1 MPRDMKRRTLVHLVD
16 VLDSVQLIEGYLE
29 GLTVDG
35 FLANPMTIDA
45 VQHRFVLT
53 QEALSR
59 VERDSPELF
68 ARIGDTH
75 QIRGFRNRLV
85 HEYEEIDPATVF
97 RIAESSLPILR
108 DEVQQLVGEIE
119 ADLR

>member
-1 MPRDMKRRTLVHLVD
+1 MD
-16 VLDSVQLIEGYLE
+16 VLDSIELIEQYLGGFAVE
-29 GLTVDG
+29 D
-35 FLANPMTIDA
+35 FLAEPVRIDA

-85 HEYEEIDPATVF
+85 HEYEKIDPATVYV
-97 RIAESSLPILR
+97 IAQGSLPILR
-108 DEVQQLVGEIE
+108 AEVEQLVGEIE